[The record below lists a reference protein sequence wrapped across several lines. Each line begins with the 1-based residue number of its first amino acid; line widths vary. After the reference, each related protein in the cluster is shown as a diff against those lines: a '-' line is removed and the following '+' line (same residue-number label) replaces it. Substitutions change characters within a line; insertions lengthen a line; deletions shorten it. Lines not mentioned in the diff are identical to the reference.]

1 MRVLVVGSLLMLAAC
16 GGGQKQTSTGVAAS
30 EGAPEWVHRGSV
42 VQRGSIFGVGSVSGI
57 GNAPLAQD
65 TARNRAR
72 AEISKI
78 LETYSA
84 SLMKDYQA
92 STTAG
97 DFSASS
103 EEQHVEQAIK
113 TFSANLM
120 NGTEQKDMWLDG
132 NNNTWWV
139 LVELNFDRSREA
151 AAVQAQMSEG
161 LKGWVD
167 QNGDKVLEGME
178 SETGPV
184 SGGEGDG
191 EDHRDDPAPTED
203 PPPPPPPARV
213 EPEGPPAKVGGA
225 APGWTQGKCDRGRY
239 LCGVGDGADRKSADI
254 DARAELARIFES
266 HIASVATSF
275 EGAASTISNKTGEK
289 WVEVQKVSQ
298 YSMVSTDRVISMS
311 EIIERW
317 DDGKGRQWSL
327 AVIEK
332 AKASKALRDQIE
344 QKDGVVS
351 EAAGAAKA
359 ESDKLKRLQHLKRAL
374 ASFAAREAMNSDLI
388 VIDGKGLPSP
398 QKLSD
403 LLALLDQAAGEL
415 SLAIALTGNGA
426 ESVRACLEQA
436 LTDRNYQIEANIDE
450 ESEEEPAVS
459 GKYDV
464 IIKGTVKNE
473 KRGKVGANEVVM
485 TTLTLKLVNGQSGKI
500 LRTITGTQKGTRN
513 TVQAAASTSAVKI
526 CKDKVPSMVGDIDRF
541 FGR

>member
-1 MRVLVVGSLLMLAAC
+1 
-16 GGGQKQTSTGVAAS
+16 
-30 EGAPEWVHRGSV
+30 
-42 VQRGSIFGVGSVSGI
+42 
-57 GNAPLAQD
+57 
-65 TARNRAR
+65 
-72 AEISKI
+72 
-78 LETYSA
+78 
-84 SLMKDYQA
+84 
-92 STTAG
+92 
-97 DFSASS
+97 
-103 EEQHVEQAIK
+103 
-113 TFSANLM
+113 M

-132 NNNTWWV
+132 SSNTWWV
-139 LVELNFDRSREA
+139 LVELDFDRAKEA
-151 AAVQAQMSEG
+151 AAAQAEMSEG

-167 QNGDKVLEGME
+167 QNGDKVLEDLE
-178 SETGPV
+178 TETGRSNGGGGGGGGDTGGD
-184 SGGEGDG
+184 SGG
-191 EDHRDDPAPTED
+191 DDRPVAVD
-203 PPPPPPPARV
+203 PPPAPPV

-225 APGWTQGKCDRGRY
+225 APGWTQGNCDRGRY
-239 LCGVGDGADRKSADI
+239 LCGVGDGGDRKSADI
-254 DARAELARIFES
+254 DARSELARIFES
-266 HIASVATSF
+266 HIQSIATSF

-332 AKASKALRDQIE
+332 AKASKALRGQIE